1 MCFMQKEEQYY
12 VNKYPNNKLVF
23 GEGNTNAKIFIIGEA
38 PGGDEEEQG
47 RPFVGKAGKNLDE
60 FLKIA
65 GVNRSDVYITN
76 TVKLRPTKISP
87 KTGKPV
93 NRPPSKEE
101 IDDFTPL
108 LWQELFTIK
117 PSLVV
122 TLGNIPL
129 KAVTSD
135 SKITIGSVHGKLLQ
149 VEGIRLFP
157 LYHPA
162 AVIYNQSL
170 RQTYMEDL
178 EAIKDYLQ

>member
-1 MCFMQKEEQYY
+1 MAFIQKDEQYY
-12 VNKYPNNKLVF
+12 VNKYQNSRLVF
-23 GEGNTNAKIFIIGEA
+23 GEGQKNAKIFIIGEA
-38 PGGDEEEQG
+38 PGGDEEKQG

-65 GVNRSDVYITN
+65 GVSRNDVYITN

-87 KTGKPV
+87 KTGNAI

-101 IDDFTPL
+101 IEDFIPL
-108 LWQELFTIK
+108 LMDELSTIK

-122 TLGNIPL
+122 TLGNVPL
-129 KAVTSD
+129 KAVTANE
-135 SKITIGSVHGKLLQ
+135 KITIGSVHGKLMEVQ
-149 VEGIRLFP
+149 GIRIFP

-178 EAIKDYLQ
+178 MAIKDYL